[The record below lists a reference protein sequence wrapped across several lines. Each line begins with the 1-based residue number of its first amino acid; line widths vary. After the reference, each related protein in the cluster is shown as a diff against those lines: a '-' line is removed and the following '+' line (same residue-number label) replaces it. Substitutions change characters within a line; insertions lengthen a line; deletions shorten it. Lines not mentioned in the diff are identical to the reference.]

1 MRKAMTTLSVLLLAI
16 SMAFGAV
23 EQATVT
29 LNASVGETTANS
41 GIRVADGD
49 LANSFSTVLGY
60 DSLFASAADDITLSP
75 NVDVSVDDAEGYFT
89 VFVKR
94 LKKVPMLVTVSATT
108 MRMLG
113 DQPHYLGYTISGATI
128 VLTTVGTVST
138 APTAKAYKAKNYL
151 GGGLRD
157 ARTFK
162 YEIPAEPSAPIGA
175 YRAVIS
181 FEITMP

>member
-94 LKKVPMLVTVSATT
+94 LKDRKSVV
-108 MRMLG
+108 
-113 DQPHYLGYTISGATI
+113 
-128 VLTTVGTVST
+128 
-138 APTAKAYKAKNYL
+138 
-151 GGGLRD
+151 
-157 ARTFK
+157 
-162 YEIPAEPSAPIGA
+162 
-175 YRAVIS
+175 
-181 FEITMP
+181 